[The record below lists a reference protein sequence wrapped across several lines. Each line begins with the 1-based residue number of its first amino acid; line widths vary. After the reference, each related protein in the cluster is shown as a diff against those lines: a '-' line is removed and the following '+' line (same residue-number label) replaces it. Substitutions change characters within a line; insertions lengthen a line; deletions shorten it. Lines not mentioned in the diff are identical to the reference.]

1 MTTRR
6 RVIATGW
13 IIAAGLAATACGSES
28 ISLKSGS
35 SQQVQHGAD
44 LFSERCAGCHTL
56 DVAGTQ
62 GGATRVHD
70 RERTDGPNFNVRPE
84 TRDSVLYAV
93 RNGGFSGA
101 IMPQNIVVGKD
112 AEAVAAFVSKY
123 AGDERAPTI
132 SPPSQPVAGAGGGGG
147 QGGGSGA
154 PSTGTTSTPAQGTT
168 STPEAGTTSTSAQGT
183 TSTPAQGTTRTPAH
197 GTTSTRAGGTRH
209 ASAQA
214 TTGTPAKGTTSRPA
228 EGTRSTGAG
237 GRKQA
242 SAQGKQI
249 FPQQCGACHTLKD
262 AGTKGQVGPNL
273 DDLKP
278 DLQTTQTQ
286 VTNGG
291 GGMPPFKGTLNPGQI
306 QAVSQYVSSV
316 AGK

>member
-44 LFSERCAGCHTL
+44 LFSARCAGCHTL

-62 GGATRVHD
+62 GSATRVHD

-84 TRDSVLYAV
+84 TSDSVLYAV

-123 AGDERAPTI
+123 AGSKRAPTI
-132 SPPSQPVAGAGGGGG
+132 SPPSQPVAGAGGGG

-168 STPEAGTTSTSAQGT
+168 STPEAGTTSTPAQGT
-183 TSTPAQGTTRTPAH
+183 TSTPAQGTTSTPAQ
-197 GTTSTRAGGTRH
+197 GTTSTGTGGT
-209 ASAQA
+209 Q
-214 TTGTPAKGTTSRPA
+214 
-228 EGTRSTGAG
+228 
-237 GRKQA
+237 QA

-249 FPQQCGACHTLKD
+249 FTQNCAACHTLKD
-262 AGTKGQVGPNL
+262 ANAKGQVGPNL

-278 DLQTTQTQ
+278 DLQTVQKQ

-291 GGMPPFKGTLNPGQI
+291 GGMPAFKGTLNQGQI
-306 QAVSQYVSSV
+306 QAVSQYVASV